1 MQNLLTGILF
11 LCSLTAVSGIS
22 KYKAGDKLFVLTT
35 TGLSLREAPDISSA
49 KMMTIKN
56 GAPLVVLKE
65 DLNQYPFSLTEFD
78 GYELT
83 GYWVKVLTWD
93 NKTGYVFDGYLSRY
107 QAPKKVILKEHINEQ
122 YVIAEQYMMVH
133 SKRKGKRVP
142 LPVASEQFIHYKQ
155 AFVNGASVEVNAGEG
170 YASYTILFDKMT
182 TFEEAYLIG
191 RALWFD
197 GKPAQLAFDDGIIR
211 MSNAENVLVAT
222 VSLQNNL
229 PLLTLTSA
237 D

>member
-11 LCSLTAVSGIS
+11 LCSLTAVSAIS
-22 KYKAGDKLFVLTT
+22 KYKAGDKLFVLSTA
-35 TGLSLREAPDISSA
+35 GLSLREAPDISSA
-49 KMMTIKN
+49 KIMSIKN

-65 DLNQYPFSLTEFD
+65 DLNLYPFSLTEFD
-78 GYELT
+78 GFELA

-133 SKRKGKRVP
+133 SKRKGKRVT
-142 LPVASEQFIHYKQ
+142 LPAASEQFIHYKQ
-155 AFVNGASVEVNAGEG
+155 TFVNGASVEVNAGEG

-191 RALWFD
+191 RALWLD
-197 GKPAQLAFDDGIIR
+197 GKPAQVAFDDGIIT

-222 VSLQNNL
+222 VSLKNNV

>member
-11 LCSLTAVSGIS
+11 LCSLTAVSAIS
-22 KYKAGDKLFVLTT
+22 KYKAGDKLFVLSTA
-35 TGLSLREAPDISSA
+35 GLSLREAPDISRA
-49 KMMTIKN
+49 KIMSIKN

-65 DLNQYPFSLTEFD
+65 DLNLYPFSLTEFD
-78 GYELT
+78 GFELA

-133 SKRKGKRVP
+133 SKRKGKRVT
-142 LPVASEQFIHYKQ
+142 LPAASEQFIHYKQ
-155 AFVNGASVEVNAGEG
+155 TFVNGASVEVNAGEG

-191 RALWFD
+191 RALWLD
-197 GKPAQLAFDDGIIR
+197 GKPAQVAFDDGIIT

-222 VSLQNNL
+222 VSLKNNV